1 MRREILIEGKPY
13 AYDYGRD
20 QERDIITSNGFNHS
34 VRYTRLPDGRRLCLV
49 DGRVIEIHGAN
60 GSAQR
65 LVRSGWKLRQLDVVD
80 PRRRR
85 GASASAGGIGARA
98 ELVAPMPGKVVSV
111 LRGLGESVEAGQG
124 VVVLEAMKM
133 ENELRSPIA
142 GVVSVL
148 EVEPG
153 QSMESGQLIAV
164 VEPQEE
170 D

>member
-1 MRREILIEGKPY
+1 MRREILIEGKSF
-13 AYDYGRD
+13 AYSHRRE
-20 QERDIITSNGFNHS
+20 QEEDTITSNGYRHS
-34 VRYTRLPDGRRLCLV
+34 IRYTRLPDGRRLCLV
-49 DGRVIEIHGAN
+49 DGRVIEFNGSN

-65 LVRSGWKLRQLDVVD
+65 LVRTGWKLKKLDVVD

-85 GASASAGGIGARA
+85 GASTASNGIGGRA

-111 LRGLGESVEAGQG
+111 LRGVGDAVEAGQG

-142 GVVSVL
+142 GIVSVL

-153 QSMESGQLIAV
+153 QSMESGQLVAV
-164 VEPQEE
+164 VEPQE
-170 D
+170 DN